1 MGVAAVLTKRDKGG
15 WQQCVDINSQF
26 KGQPILENN
35 SYFNFYMKIVLCNLL
50 TVQLEFNF
58 LFRLQEVLRI
68 VVLLYHFKKMS
79 IRRKQSMNLCMGNLL
94 RNMTNII
101 FLQKYRVR
109 FSYWSRFQI
118 KLDND
123 NESEIILYWAAQPRQ
138 KCLHKNG
145 VC

>member
-58 LFRLQEVLRI
+58 LFRL
-68 VVLLYHFKKMS
+68 
-79 IRRKQSMNLCMGNLL
+79 
-94 RNMTNII
+94 
-101 FLQKYRVR
+101 
-109 FSYWSRFQI
+109 
-118 KLDND
+118 
-123 NESEIILYWAAQPRQ
+123 
-138 KCLHKNG
+138 
-145 VC
+145 